1 MHVLDESTNIAAN
14 LHCLWM
20 IFHLA
25 FQEDNFT
32 MHSGKFL
39 RFETKQVPDVT
50 PLTTN
55 FWPTIL
61 AKVVAQLFLDITV
74 LKDSSLLEIDC

>member
-14 LHCLWM
+14 LHCLWL

-25 FQEDNFT
+25 SREDNFT

-39 RFETKQVPDVT
+39 HFETKQVPDVA
-50 PLTTN
+50 PLSTN
-55 FWPTIL
+55 FRPTIL
-61 AKVVAQLFLDITV
+61 AKVGCTIFFDITM
-74 LKDSSLLEIDC
+74 LEILRC

>member
-1 MHVLDESTNIAAN
+1 MHVLDESINIVAN
-14 LHCLWM
+14 LHCLWL

-25 FQEDNFT
+25 SREDNFT

-39 RFETKQVPDVT
+39 PLEMKQVPDVA

-61 AKVVAQLFLDITV
+61 AKVGCTTFRF
-74 LKDSSLLEIDC
+74 